1 MTKYLIKTTM
11 TYRVATVDEVE
22 QLHEDLINNEN
33 FSLVGFGYKTKVIKQ
48 KGEIVEEYQLVTAT
62 VTINDEKEPEDS
74 AMDVKIARVF

>member
-33 FSLVGFGYKTKVIKQ
+33 FSLVGFGYKTKAIKQ

>member
-22 QLHEDLINNEN
+22 QLHEALINNEN

>member
-33 FSLVGFGYKTKVIKQ
+33 FSLVGFGYKTKIIKQ

-74 AMDVKIARVF
+74 AMDVKITRVF

>member
-33 FSLVGFGYKTKVIKQ
+33 FSLVGFAYKTKVIKQ

>member
-33 FSLVGFGYKTKVIKQ
+33 FSLIGFGYKTKVIKQ
-48 KGEIVEEYQLVTAT
+48 KGEVVEEYQLVTAT

>member
-33 FSLVGFGYKTKVIKQ
+33 FSLIGFGYKTKVIKQ
-48 KGEIVEEYQLVTAT
+48 KGEIVEEYQLVTVT

>member
-48 KGEIVEEYQLVTAT
+48 NGEIVEEYQLVTAT

>member
-22 QLHEDLINNEN
+22 QLHEDLINNET

>member
-74 AMDVKIARVF
+74 AMEVKIARVF

>member
-1 MTKYLIKTTM
+1 MVKYLIKTTI

>member
-22 QLHEDLINNEN
+22 QLHEDLINNDN

>member
-22 QLHEDLINNEN
+22 QLHEDLINNEI

>member
-1 MTKYLIKTTM
+1 MTKYLVKTTM

-22 QLHEDLINNEN
+22 QLHEDIINNEN
-33 FSLVGFGYKTKVIKQ
+33 FSLIGFGYKTKVIKQ